1 MTNAKGVVL
10 TFGTQRKRSR
20 AFGRTDL
27 GQLLAPACQNFV
39 RIGLM
44 THIPDNAIVWGIK
57 NVMQSYRQFNN
68 AQTGTKMAARLSN
81 AINEIFT
88 QLTTQRL

>member
-1 MTNAKGVVL
+1 MAN
-10 TFGTQRKRSR
+10 
-20 AFGRTDL
+20 
-27 GQLLAPACQNFV
+27 
-39 RIGLM
+39 
-44 THIPDNAIVWGIK
+44 IPDNAIVWGIK

-68 AQTGTKMAARLSN
+68 AQTGTKMATRLPN